1 MTEQE
6 AKSKLMDYLY
16 NEMEVDQRKEFEKIL
31 SKNPGLQQDLLELK
45 STRELLQSEPGEVPH
60 KNLLLIPPNPETT
73 DKGRSDRSK
82 NKLYYLKT
90 AAAFAATILLTVIAF
105 SFVNLQINQTDQ
117 GLLIS
122 FGEQPAASIQSQPEP
137 QISEEEL
144 YGLVT
149 ELQEENN
156 RVIANVIE
164 QTRQEHQQQLADVI
178 QTLTAY
184 YDQRRQQDLI
194 LISEGLAQLEEET
207 YYRFLQTEEALEDL
221 IFALSYQQTEE

>member
-16 NEMEVDQRKEFEKIL
+16 NEMEEDQRKEFEKIL
-31 SKNPGLQQDLLELK
+31 SKNSDLQQDFHELK
-45 STRELLQSEPGEVPH
+45 TTRELLQSEPGEIPH

-73 DKGRSDRSK
+73 AKVRSDRSN
-82 NKLYYLKT
+82 NKIFYLKT
-90 AAAFAATILLTVIAF
+90 AAAFAATILLAAIAF

-117 GLLIS
+117 GMLIT
-122 FGEQPAASIQSQPEP
+122 FGEQPAASIQSQTEP

-144 YGLVT
+144 YDLIT
-149 ELQEENN
+149 EMQEENN
-156 RVIANVIE
+156 RVFASVLE
-164 QTRQEHQQQLADVI
+164 QTREEHQQQLADVI
-178 QTLTAY
+178 QTLTSY

-221 IFALSYQQTEE
+221 IFALSYQQPEE